1 MKGKKKKYMI
11 YFALMRSEYRDVN
24 NVYIMIKSLETLKS
38 TYKSDKLQLKIFC
51 LMFLFWIFSS

>member
-24 NVYIMIKSLETLKS
+24 NVYIMIKSLETFKN
-38 TYKSDKLQLKIFC
+38 TYKSDELQLKIF
-51 LMFLFWIFSS
+51 I